1 VARIASAKRYAQ
13 AVFSLAV
20 DRNEVEKWRADL
32 RAIAAAL
39 LDPELEAILEDPK
52 IHLEDKKRLIDGC
65 LPDLKQLA
73 LNFAYLLVARQTLRI
88 LREVVP
94 HYERMADAR
103 QGLEHAT
110 VVTAVAFDEQDK
122 EMLATHL
129 AAITGNRIVLAADVD
144 PSIIGGFT
152 ARIGDKLI
160 DASIRARL
168 QALKQRLI
176 SAA

>member
-20 DRNEVEKWRADL
+20 DRNEVERWRAEL

-39 LDPELEAILEDPK
+39 PDPELEAILENPK
-52 IHLEDKKRLIDGC
+52 IHLEEKKRLIDGC
-65 LPDLKQLA
+65 LPELSQLA
-73 LNFAYLLVARQTLRI
+73 LNFTYLLVARQSVGI
-88 LREVVP
+88 AEEVAA
-94 HYERMADAR
+94 HYERMANAHL
-103 QGLEHAT
+103 GLEHAT
-110 VVTAVAFDEQDK
+110 VVTAVALDEQDK
-122 EMLATHL
+122 ERLAAHL
-129 AAITGNRIVLAADVD
+129 AAITGNKIVLAADVD

-160 DASIRARL
+160 DASTRARL